1 MKGRIKRLG
10 FIGGGNMAEALAR
23 GLLEKKIFKPGEIV
37 VSDVDSVRRRKL
49 TRSLK
54 IETTADNLAVL
65 RGASALL
72 FAVKPQNIDD
82 VLGEMVA
89 AMSPAEQAGAG
100 ASSKISP
107 AAPTSSS
114 MKPARIKPELT
125 RVKTADRLFISIAAG
140 ITLARMTAALGR
152 DARVIRVMPNAPAM
166 VGQGMAALV
175 RAPGAARADEAFALR
190 IFGAVGDAVALAD
203 ENLLDAVTALSG
215 SGPAY
220 VYLFV
225 KALADAGVSEGL
237 TPELATRM
245 ALKTLRGA
253 EENMR
258 QSPLTAAEL
267 IRIVASPGGT
277 TEAALRKFDELRFSD
292 IVAGAVHAAAD
303 RSREL
308 GRS

>member
-1 MKGRIKRLG
+1 MKKLG

-23 GLLEKKIFKPGEIV
+23 GLIARKIFKPADVI
-37 VSDVDSVRRRKL
+37 VSDVDPARRRKL
-49 TRSLK
+49 ARSLK
-54 IETTADNLAVL
+54 VETTSDNLVVL
-65 RGASALL
+65 RDSAALL
-72 FAVKPQNIDD
+72 IAVKPQNIDD
-82 VLGEMVA
+82 VLGEMA
-89 AMSPAEQAGAG
+89 AATSAAD
-100 ASSKISP
+100 ASRNGPHKSSR
-107 AAPTSSS
+107 AAN
-114 MKPARIKPELT
+114 KPAPKPL
-125 RVKTADRLFISIAAG
+125 KAADRLFISIAAG
-140 ITLARMTAALGR
+140 ITIDRMVKALGA

-175 RAPGAARADEAFALR
+175 RAPGASRADEAFALR

-203 ENLLDAVTALSG
+203 ERLLDAVTALSG

-245 ALKTLRGA
+245 ALQTLRGA

-258 QSPLTAAEL
+258 RSPMSAADL

-277 TEAALRKFDELRFSD
+277 TEAALSKFAETRFSA
-292 IVAGAVHAAAD
+292 IVADAVHAAAE
-303 RSREL
+303 RSRAL

>member
-1 MKGRIKRLG
+1 MKKLG

-23 GLLEKKIFKPGEIV
+23 GLIAKKIFKPADVI
-37 VSDVDSVRRRKL
+37 VSDVDPARRRKL
-49 TRSLK
+49 ARSLK
-54 IETTADNLAVL
+54 VATTADNLDVL
-65 RGASALL
+65 RDSSALL
-72 FAVKPQNIDD
+72 IAVKPQNIDD
-82 VLGEMVA
+82 VLGEMAA
-89 AMSPAEQAGAG
+89 AMRPPEP
-100 ASSKISP
+100 SSESGKAKSKKV
-107 AAPTSSS
+107 A
-114 MKPARIKPELT
+114 KPAPKPIKPS
-125 RVKTADRLFISIAAG
+125 DRLFISIAAG
-140 ITLARMTAALGR
+140 ITLDRMTSALGPG
-152 DARVIRVMPNAPAM
+152 ARVIRVMPNAPAM

-175 RAPGAARADEAFALR
+175 RAHGASRTDEAFALR

-203 ENLLDAVTALSG
+203 ERLLDAVTALSG

-237 TPELATRM
+237 TPELAIQM
-245 ALKTLRGA
+245 ALKTIRGA

-258 QSPLTAAEL
+258 RSPMSAAEL

-277 TEAALRKFDELRFSD
+277 TEAALRKFAETSFSD
-292 IVAGAVHAAAD
+292 IVAAAVHAAAE